1 MSQSIEEEP
10 AAQNEPAELPRG
22 ARGYIVLLKRNP
34 NLRNVWIGQVISQL
48 GDWFNTVALLGLLV
62 DLTKNPASASLV
74 LVTQILPSTI
84 TGLFLSGA
92 IADRFDRRKVML
104 TMDLIR
110 GVLALS
116 FLFVKDPSLVWM
128 AYAATAGMAI
138 GGSFFNASSSA
149 ALPNLVTR
157 QELPLANALSQSTFA
172 SMLMVGSAIGGITA
186 QLFGRDVSFVLNSL
200 SFFGSAFFVWRTR
213 ASFSKT
219 EGRQVVSGV
228 STLRILTEGF
238 RYLKENQVA
247 RVFTLVKPA
256 YSWIFGAI
264 GLYSVYALN
273 IYKVGDIGT
282 SWLYIGR
289 GFGALLSP
297 LIAMSFVSLSDTR
310 ALSRVVRAGL
320 FVSIL
325 GYAIFGFSSM
335 PLVGVVGTFL
345 GHFGA
350 AMVWTFS
357 RMMLQV
363 NTPDYVRGRVLALD
377 EVMQSGVS
385 STANIV
391 AGVVANAYFPEAGV
405 LTVVGMSVVGVLI
418 WLLTT
423 WRPYQRKLTE
433 PTPEQPQPA

>member
-1 MSQSIEEEP
+1 MPQTHEDAS
-10 AAQNEPAELPRG
+10 ATDAPAELPRG
-22 ARGYIVLLKRNP
+22 ARGYVVLLQRNA

-74 LVTQILPSTI
+74 LVIQILPATL

-92 IADRFDRRKVML
+92 IADRFDRRKIML

-110 GVLALS
+110 GCLALS
-116 FLFVKDPSLVWM
+116 FLFVKDPSMVWV

-186 QLFGRDVSFVLNSL
+186 HLFGRDVSFLLNSL
-200 SFFGSAFFVWRTR
+200 SFFGSAFFVWRTK
-213 ASFSKT
+213 ASFST
-219 EGRQVVSGV
+219 SEGRQVVFGV
-228 STLRILTEGF
+228 GTLRILTEGF
-238 RYLKENQVA
+238 RYLKQDQVT
-247 RVFTLVKPA
+247 RVFILVKPA
-256 YSWIFGAI
+256 FSWIFGAI

-289 GFGALLSP
+289 GLGALLSP
-297 LIAMSFVSLSDTR
+297 LIVMSLVSLTDTR
-310 ALSRVVRAGL
+310 ALGRVVRIGL
-320 FVSIL
+320 FIAIS
-325 GYAIFGFSSM
+325 GYAIFGFSTV
-335 PLVGVVGTFL
+335 PLVGVVGTFF

-357 RMMLQV
+357 RMILQV

-377 EVMQSGVS
+377 EVMQSGVT

-405 LTVVGMSVVGVLI
+405 LTVVSMGVVGVII

-423 WRPYQRKLTE
+423 WRTYQRTPTE
-433 PTPEQPQPA
+433 TAPEQPQPA